1 MRRILYFILLVF
13 LVSCKN
19 SENIELSYFELE
31 DFPRTKYCT
40 SKSISIQVANSLSY
54 HVLHDSLVLVTTR
67 GNGGYFVEMY
77 NLNSKQKIMD
87 FAQKGLNAN
96 QFSHARVVLDETNV
110 SSIFYLYNVITNSIV
125 EINIDSLLKYED
137 SYSFK
142 KIYFS
147 GYTNVPSFCKYD
159 ETRYLAQNKYYS
171 IVKDLDNDVD
181 RFLFVKKN
189 EFDITNSTYSKS
201 WEYKYYLSNINK
213 VIMFSDSTK
222 NRLWCV
228 LDGEDRFDI
237 YKRDDL
243 SLLKSYSGPYHYD
256 VEYVVGEAGRGSLP
270 LVVRNGVY
278 SGYSAAV
285 TTDSCVYLLLGNQNY
300 KGKRELPDRVLDK
313 SEIYK
318 LSWEGEL
325 LCRYILDSYVYAF
338 SMDSEGKYFYC
349 TVKENRQ
356 LDPKFVYYEL

>member
-1 MRRILYFILLVF
+1 MRRILYFLLLVF

-159 ETRYLAQNKYYS
+159 ETRYLAQNNVY
-171 IVKDLDNDVD
+171 DLEGLK
-181 RFLFVKKN
+181 RFDKLG
-189 EFDITNSTYSKS
+189 
-201 WEYKYYLSNINK
+201 YKYSQEKSNEN
-213 VIMFSDSTK
+213 T
-222 NRLWCV
+222 
-228 LDGEDRFDI
+228 
-237 YKRDDL
+237 
-243 SLLKSYSGPYHYD
+243 
-256 VEYVVGEAGRGSLP
+256 YVF
-270 LVVRNGVY
+270 
-278 SGYSAAV
+278 
-285 TTDSCVYLLLGNQNY
+285 
-300 KGKRELPDRVLDK
+300 
-313 SEIYK
+313 I
-318 LSWEGEL
+318 
-325 LCRYILDSYVYAF
+325 
-338 SMDSEGKYFYC
+338 KY
-349 TVKENRQ
+349 
-356 LDPKFVYYEL
+356 